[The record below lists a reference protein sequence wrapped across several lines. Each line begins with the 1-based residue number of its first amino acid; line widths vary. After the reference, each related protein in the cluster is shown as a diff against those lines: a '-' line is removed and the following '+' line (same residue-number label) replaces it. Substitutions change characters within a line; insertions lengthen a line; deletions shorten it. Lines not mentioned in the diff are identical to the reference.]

1 MLGDIVLGILIIL
14 LMCWM
19 MYCYA
24 CLLNNESPLKIKMCI
39 LVIIFILLGG
49 TFYLN
54 VNTTIE
60 ELTVYQNGNIEVI
73 GKNGFGDVKTERYSF
88 SEYKVKKGN
97 NNSCFMYDGAEVKL
111 TPKYYEQYKGIIKT
125 EKSMNIKINE

>member
-54 VNTTIE
+54 ANTTIK

-73 GKNGFGDVKTERYSF
+73 GKNGFGDVKTRKCSF
-88 SEYKVKKGN
+88 SEYKVKKSN
-97 NNSCFMYDGAEVKL
+97 KNSCFMYDGAEVKL
-111 TPKYYEQYKGIIKT
+111 TPKYYEQYKNIIKT
-125 EKSMNIKINE
+125 EKSINIKINE

>member
-1 MLGDIVLGILIIL
+1 MLGAIVLGILI
-14 LMCWM
+14 M
-19 MYCYA
+19 MYCYV
-24 CLLNNESPLKIKMCI
+24 CFLDNENHLKIKICI

-49 TFYLN
+49 AFYLN
-54 VNTTIE
+54 ANTTIE

-97 NNSCFMYDGAEVKL
+97 KNSCFMYDGVEVKL

-125 EKSMNIKINE
+125 EKSTNIKIKE